1 LGPDWAS
8 LVLPGAA
15 RICLLVLDGIG
26 DTPRPEV
33 GGITPLEAARTPHL
47 DRLAREG
54 VGGLVWPVVPG
65 ATPSS
70 VSGHLGL
77 LGYDPLETEIGRGAV
92 EALGVGLDLRE
103 GEVAARAN
111 FATLSDG
118 VVADRRAGRMPTEKT
133 AELCQLINRE
143 TGMVDGVEVILYP
156 VRQHRAVAV
165 FRGEGLDP
173 SLSDTDPGRTGE
185 PPRPAQPL
193 SPEAERT
200 ARLVNAYLSRVAELL
215 RGRHPANC
223 LLLRGF
229 AGKPRIRPFGER
241 FGLRGAALASYP
253 AYRGIAR
260 ALGLEVPEE
269 PGDLRGCFEAY
280 RRRKKDY
287 DFFFIH
293 YKDPDPAGE
302 DGDFQA
308 KVRAIERLDHA
319 LPLLLEDP
327 PEVLAVTGDHST
339 PCSLRAHSWHPV
351 PVIIHS
357 PATWGPDAV
366 SRFTER
372 ECARG
377 ILGRLRGVE
386 LLPLLLAS
394 SGRTRK
400 FGT

>member
-1 LGPDWAS
+1 MDLDWAY
-8 LVLPGAA
+8 LWLPGEA
-15 RICLLVLDGIG
+15 RICLLVMDGVG

-33 GGITPLEAARTPHL
+33 GGVTPLEAAFTPNL

-54 VGGLVWPVVPG
+54 VGGMVWPVVPG

-77 LGYDPLETEIGRGAV
+77 LGYDPVETEIGRGAV

-111 FATLSDG
+111 FATVSEG
-118 VVADRRAGRMPTEKT
+118 VVTDRRAGRMPTER
-133 AELCQLINRE
+133 AMELCDLINRE
-143 TGMVDGVEVILYP
+143 AGLAEGLEVRLYP
-156 VRQHRAVAV
+156 VRQHRAVAL
-165 FRGEGLDP
+165 FRGEGL
-173 SLSDTDPGRTGE
+173 SAALSDSDPGRTGE
-185 PPRPAQPL
+185 PPRLVRAL

-200 ARLVNAYLSRVAELL
+200 ARAVNAYLSRVAELL
-215 RGRHPANC
+215 RDRFPANF

-229 AGKPRIRPFGER
+229 AGKPEIKPFRER

-269 PGDLRGCFEAY
+269 PGDVEDCFAAY
-280 RRRKKDY
+280 RRKKKDY

-302 DGDFQA
+302 DGNFAA
-308 KVRAIERLDHA
+308 KVEAIERLDRS

-327 PEVLAVTGDHST
+327 PEVLAITGDHST
-339 PCSLRAHSWHPV
+339 PWSLRAHSWHPV
-351 PVIIHS
+351 PVLVHA
-357 PATWGPDAV
+357 PATWGPDST

-372 ECARG
+372 ECSRG
-377 ILGRLRGVE
+377 LLGRLRGTE
-386 LLPLLLAS
+386 LIPLLLAS